1 MSVDAR
7 VSKDLV
13 QTLHDGKDGFA
24 HAAERLSDSDAPELA
39 STFQRYSQQRAQFAT
54 ELEALG
60 QSYGD
65 DVEESSSAASALHR
79 GWISVKDALTGS
91 SPASVLKAA
100 ETGEDHAVTEYEKAL
115 DADIST
121 GLRDVVDR
129 QYQDIVAA
137 RDQVRSLAASPSH
150 S

>member
-1 MSVDAR
+1 MSVDSR

-13 QTLHDGKDGFA
+13 QTLEDGKDGFA
-24 HAAERLSDSDAPELA
+24 QAAEKLADSDAPELA
-39 STFQRYSQQRAQFAT
+39 SAFQRYSQQRAQFAS
-54 ELEALG
+54 ELEQLG

-65 DVEESSSAASALHR
+65 DVEESSSAAGALHR
-79 GWISVKDALTGS
+79 GWISIKDALTGS
-91 SPASVLKAA
+91 SPVAVLKAA

-129 QYQDIVAA
+129 QYREVKAA
-137 RDQVRSLAASPSH
+137 RDEVRSLAASH